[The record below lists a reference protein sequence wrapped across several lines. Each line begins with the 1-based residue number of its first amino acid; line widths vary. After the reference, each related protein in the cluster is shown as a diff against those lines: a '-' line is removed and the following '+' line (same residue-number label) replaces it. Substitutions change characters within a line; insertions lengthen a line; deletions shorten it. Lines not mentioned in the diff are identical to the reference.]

1 MRKNLTV
8 PGTVPHPQPGHSTG
22 ETDVLLPAPP
32 RVESPLFDGDTA
44 ADLLL

>member
-8 PGTVPHPQPGHSTG
+8 PGTGPTSTAGAIG